1 MRDSPVDL
9 VELIYRIGWFVSLW
23 DRKPGF
29 PGYAFDPKD
38 LIACLQVNRT
48 WRRTLT
54 PLLWTV
60 YHSSVRILQH
70 VPANLIQTY
79 SPHFRY
85 LILSQAQDSSILAHV
100 QSTRL
105 RELTLFSVRQQE
117 SVDLI
122 KRNPSIT
129 NLTIGITNHTAKLLG
144 EALESLPKL
153 RVLSL
158 SGGEDLRNSWITELL
173 GNVSGLEELELKDF
187 EELRPC
193 RNPHQQPFLSI
204 TKLLF
209 SSPWPMNPG
218 FAQLFRFCPQLESL
232 VFESSRNV
240 FSNFPA
246 EEVSRNLRECCSK
259 FKSLQCLVKGEL
271 VYSLLDEDDIC
282 FMLQSTQRLVNFDM
296 PIRDLTPKFCQTLV
310 DAHAAHLET
319 VRIHLRRQ
327 SSDRFLMANKI
338 LASCPQLTVFE
349 LVAGSQIYYPEDI
362 LGLFEQ
368 PWQCPNLRELKLTG
382 FQTHGLVLERRAAFL
397 LETNV
402 LKEKVQKDLWS
413 SLKVGDDWLEVQEED
428 LDLFFDDTGTTT
440 PWTRVYAKHPDPDPT
455 FYENLASRGWT
466 NSMDY
471 TPAEMD
477 QGTSRLNKI
486 VHQLV
491 FEQLSDSQRI
501 QKVTLEHATFSR
513 THLHLV

>member
-1 MRDSPVDL
+1 MKDSPVDL

-23 DRKPGF
+23 ADRRPEF
-29 PGYAFDPKD
+29 PGYAFSPKD

-60 YHSSVRILQH
+60 YDSSARILQN
-70 VPANLIQTY
+70 VPPNLIHTY

-85 LILSQAQDSSILAHV
+85 LFLSQARASSILAHV
-100 QSTRL
+100 QSTHL
-105 RELTLFSVRQQE
+105 RELALFSVRQQE

-122 KRNPSIT
+122 KRNPWIT

-158 SGGEDLRNSWITELL
+158 NGGEDLRNSWITELL

-193 RNPHQQPFLSI
+193 RNPHQQPLLSI
-204 TKLLF
+204 IKLVF
-209 SSPWPMNPG
+209 NSSWPRNPG

-246 EEVSRNLRECCSK
+246 EEASRNLHECCSN
-259 FKSLQCLVKGEL
+259 FNSLQCLVKGEMQ
-271 VYSLLDEDDIC
+271 YSLLDDDDIC
-282 FMLQSTQRLVNFDM
+282 FMLQSTQHLVNFDM
-296 PIRDLTPKFCQTLV
+296 PVRDLTPKFCQAL
-310 DAHAAHLET
+310 AEHAAHLET
-319 VRIHLRRQ
+319 VRIYLRRQ
-327 SSDRFLMANKI
+327 CSNRFSMANRI
-338 LASCPQLTVFE
+338 LASCLQLTTFE
-349 LVAGSQIYYPEDI
+349 LVAGSQIYLPEDI

-382 FQTHGLVLERRAAFL
+382 FQTHGHALEKRVAL
-397 LETNV
+397 LGTNAQE
-402 LKEKVQKDLWS
+402 EKVQKDS
-413 SLKVGDDWLEVQEED
+413 EDSEDERIKIPDED
-428 LDLFFDDTGTTT
+428 LDLFLDDINTT
-440 PWTRVYAKHPDPDPT
+440 PWTRVYAEHPDPDPM

-466 NSMDY
+466 NCMHY
-471 TPAEMD
+471 TPVEMEKV
-477 QGTSRLNKI
+477 TFRLNKI

-491 FEQLSDSQRI
+491 FEQLSDSPRI
-501 QKVTLEHATFSR
+501 QKVTLENDTFSR
-513 THLHLV
+513 THLHIV